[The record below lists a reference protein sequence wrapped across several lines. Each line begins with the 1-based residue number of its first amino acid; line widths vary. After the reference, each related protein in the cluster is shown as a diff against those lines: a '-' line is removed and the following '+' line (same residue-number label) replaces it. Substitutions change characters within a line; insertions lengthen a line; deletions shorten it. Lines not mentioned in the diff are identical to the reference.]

1 MSFDSAVLSFPL
13 RRVISKPIGLQDFAG
28 NNSGLAGIA
37 RWLLGVGA

>member
-13 RRVISKPIGLQDFAG
+13 RRVSSKPIGSQDFASD
-28 NNSGLAGIA
+28 NLRLAGIA